1 MQLDHNEEL
10 GPVHGMFG
18 TLDAE
23 IEVQRTIKRPERPAF
38 SCVFKKAVGPTMVHV
53 GNKGII
59 DGLWKCIGPKT
70 KDADSWV
77 PIWEELNN
85 FRAKEIL
92 SEAEYVEAHRTSKER
107 QQMLLF
113 EKFITESNEK
123 WMS

>member
-23 IEVQRTIKRPERPAF
+23 IEVQRTIKRPELPAF
-38 SCVFKKAVGPTMVHV
+38 SVGPTMVHV
-53 GNKGII
+53 GNKGFI

-85 FRAKEIL
+85 FRSKEIL

-113 EKFITESNEK
+113 KKFTTEGNEK